1 MVEKDLLHKL
11 VCEGLNQK
19 TPVSKIMEESILAVD
34 IYLTIS
40 DAGSLMQKYNINH
53 LAVTKDDEIAGIVS
67 IRDLAYKS
75 KEPAQTY

>member
-1 MVEKDLLHKL
+1 MSYTRNKNYSVIDKD
-11 VCEGLNQK
+11 V
-19 TPVSKIMEESILAVD
+19 
-34 IYLTIS
+34 TIS
-40 DAGSLMQKYNINH
+40 DAGSLMREYNISH